1 MNRTTLLTLDVCYA
15 TLSPVVKETRNRLV
29 DWQVTAT
36 TIYCDAVDDDVTI
49 MVYKDQTTSCTGYK
63 KYGGNLTKEQAT
75 MLKKKSKRLG
85 RELRCEGPLDYRVTN
100 YRDKLI
106 AEEKAGTN

>member
-1 MNRTTLLTLDVCYA
+1 VSIDRGGEQEHK
-15 TLSPVVKETRNRLV
+15 SVVE
-29 DWQVTAT
+29 WQVTAT

-49 MVYKDQTTSCTGYK
+49 IVNKDWSTRCTGYK
-63 KYGGNLTKEQAT
+63 QYVENIGKEVAL
-75 MLKKKSKRLG
+75 MLKEKSKKLG

-106 AEEKAGTN
+106 SEEKAKAEQQNNNKS